1 MGKRTEV
8 VELKHGNTAQL
19 KHSGTGRKI
28 AHDTDGA
35 LDLLA
40 LLILMYC
47 IIERGSNT
55 RSQSCISLLR

>member
-1 MGKRTEV
+1 MGKRTDMTEV

-35 LDLLA
+35 LDLLT
-40 LLILMYC
+40 LLILMYY
-47 IIERGSNT
+47 T
-55 RSQSCISLLR
+55 